1 MVRLNK
7 CYRDKTVESIEA
19 INTMDNLMGVLGR
32 GVMTQWLN
40 NLALQTSG

>member
-7 CYRDKTVESIEA
+7 CYREKNVERNEA
-19 INTMDNLMGVLGR
+19 NETMDNLMGVLGR

-40 NLALQTSG
+40 ALAT